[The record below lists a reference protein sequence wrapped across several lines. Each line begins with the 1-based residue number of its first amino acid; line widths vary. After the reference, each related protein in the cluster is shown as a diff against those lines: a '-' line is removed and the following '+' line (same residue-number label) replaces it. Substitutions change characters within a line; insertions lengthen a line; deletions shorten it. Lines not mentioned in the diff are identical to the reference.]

1 MAKLR
6 VRLAPAQQNSKVDR
20 YLTKDLGN
28 LAKKR
33 LKLLVFCIFVLSAS
47 IILNIYQYLN

>member
-6 VRLAPAQQNSKVDR
+6 IRTLPTQQNSRVDR

-33 LKLLVFCIFVLSAS
+33 LKRLIFCIFILSAS
-47 IILNIYQYLN
+47 IILNIYQYLE